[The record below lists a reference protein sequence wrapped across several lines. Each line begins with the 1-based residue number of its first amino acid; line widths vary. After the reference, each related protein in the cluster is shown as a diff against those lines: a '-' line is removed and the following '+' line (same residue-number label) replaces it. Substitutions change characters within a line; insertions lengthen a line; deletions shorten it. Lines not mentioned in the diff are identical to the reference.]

1 MREAPAH
8 RPWPSSTATSTSPRT
23 SSPTT
28 SPTFPPPV
36 VATNGVSR
44 LSLDTGGTAVAVR
57 GLDGGLS
64 HAVATD
70 PVRGRVYMGTATGD
84 LVDHVDVLDVDSG
97 RVETYETGFTSVS
110 AMGVEAD
117 GDLLVADDPGAG
129 ALVVDSTGM
138 GRIWR
143 VGLQTLD
150 RPAPA
155 ITAGPPVTSNHTRAT
170 FAYTSR
176 AGALF
181 ECRLDG
187 AAYAACP
194 GTGAGTVSYDALTEG
209 VHAFD
214 VHAIDAAPGSTPG
227 RSLRRTFI
235 VDLTAPSVS
244 IDSRLDG
251 EHRPGVPIAVEFS
264 AGEHGV
270 AFTCSLDGAAP
281 EPCSSGWSM
290 SPVRLGA
297 HEVRVEGIDLA
308 GNASSPSDP
317 AAVRRFVV
325 AAAPAPPAAPTPPA
339 TAVAPAALSAAPI
352 PAAPRTVP
360 TTRARS
366 GHARRTTIRVVR
378 TAGVRLA
385 PGPRPVV
392 NVLFDAT
399 PGARFARLTLRDF
412 EGGAQVRVLASTGLR
427 VSPGERVRMMWPLNR
442 RQARRLHA
450 GRYRLTVAMGPRRSE
465 LTTVW
470 TGPLR
475 VRPGA

>member
-1 MREAPAH
+1 M
-8 RPWPSSTATSTSPRT
+8 
-23 SSPTT
+23 
-28 SPTFPPPV
+28 
-36 VATNGVSR
+36 
-44 LSLDTGGTAVAVR
+44 
-57 GLDGGLS
+57 
-64 HAVATD
+64 ATD
-70 PVRGRVYMGTATGD
+70 PVRGRVYMGTATGH

-97 RVETYETGFTSVS
+97 RVETYETGFTHVTS
-110 AMGVEAD
+110 MGVEED

-129 ALVVDSTGM
+129 ALVIDSFGM

-150 RPAPA
+150 RPAPV
-155 ITAGPPVTSNHTRAT
+155 ITSGPAVTSNHTRAS

-176 AGALF
+176 AGTLF

-194 GTGAGTVSYDALTEG
+194 GTSSGTVTYDALSEG

-214 VHAIDAAPGSTPG
+214 VRALDPAPGSTPG
-227 RSLRRTFI
+227 HTVRRTFI
-235 VDLTAPSVS
+235 VDLTAPSVT

-251 EHRPGVPIAVEFS
+251 EQRPGVAIPLEFS
-264 AGEHGV
+264 AGENGV
-270 AFTCSLDGAAP
+270 AFSCSLDGAAP
-281 EPCSSGWSM
+281 EPCSPGWSM
-290 SPVRLGA
+290 TPVRLGA
-297 HEVRVEGIDLA
+297 HDVRVEGVDLA

-325 AAAPAPPAAPTPPA
+325 AAAPAAPTAPAAAPAPAAPA
-339 TAVAPAALSAAPI
+339 AAPAAPAASV
-352 PAAPRTVP
+352 PAAPRPAP

-366 GHARRTTIRVVR
+366 GRPRRSTMHVVR
-378 TAGVRLA
+378 TAGLRLA
-385 PGPRPVV
+385 PGARPVV

-412 EGGAQVRVLASTGLR
+412 EGGGQVRVLARSDLR
-427 VSPGERVRMMWPLNR
+427 VSPGERVRMMWPLSG

-470 TGPLR
+470 TGLLR
-475 VRPGA
+475 VRPAT